1 MRLNSCRLNAEL
13 VIVPQFLWL
22 MTLLT
27 TISLC
32 LRKKGHTLS
41 EGQGKSKKDRKLE
54 EQHEDVKGSSGSS
67 QAKSP
72 ASLSKSK
79 SATKIK
85 DTLKKALSD
94 KDLEKKLK
102 QTKESHPTA
111 AAAKDKSKQPPGAS
125 PESTPNN
132 KPAEA
137 KKPPPPPPQPPPPE
151 PDSNDFMAKAAAA
164 QTIVDPALVQKK
176 GNIDDEIADPVK
188 LKARLKAMD
197 DDMKTVNSLEEE
209 KKEVP
214 KGAAPQQVKWGD
226 AKCVVYEIRDQATLE
241 DDIDDAAD
249 LY

>member
-1 MRLNSCRLNAEL
+1 HRRLFVHVQSPGCSLPCVGVHAAPEL
-13 VIVPQFLWL
+13 LWETSEL
-22 MTLLT
+22 GLG
-27 TISLC
+27 IS
-32 LRKKGHTLS
+32 S
-41 EGQGKSKKDRKLE
+41 
-54 EQHEDVKGSSGSS
+54 V
-67 QAKSP
+67 
-72 ASLSKSK
+72 
-79 SATKIK
+79 
-85 DTLKKALSD
+85 
-94 KDLEKKLK
+94 
-102 QTKESHPTA
+102 
-111 AAAKDKSKQPPGAS
+111 KQPPGAS

-151 PDSNDFMAKAAAA
+151 PDPNDFMAKAAAA

-209 KKEVP
+209 KKEVAKGAVPQQDPVKLKARLKAMDDDMKTVNSLEEEKKELP

>member
-1 MRLNSCRLNAEL
+1 MQLFFRDRGFVL
-13 VIVPQFLWL
+13 VIIWSDIGVIAKSIGEKLYGSHFKRINDLVEFLGVIGL
-22 MTLLT
+22 KLPFLIFTV
-27 TISLC
+27 S
-32 LRKKGHTLS
+32 S
-41 EGQGKSKKDRKLE
+41 EGQGRSKKDKKLE
-54 EQHEDVKGSSGSS
+54 EQHEDGKGSSGSS

-79 SATKIK
+79 STTKIR

-94 KDLEKKLK
+94 KDLEKKTK
-102 QTKESHPTA
+102 QTKESRPTA

-176 GNIDDEIADPVK
+176 GNIDDEIA
-188 LKARLKAMD
+188 
-197 DDMKTVNSLEEE
+197 
-209 KKEVP
+209 
-214 KGAAPQQVKWGD
+214 VKWGD

-241 DDIDDAAD
+241 DDLDDAAD